1 MWEINFSKLN
11 LKNYCHDWD
20 PNPEPPPCR
29 GVALTNWATVDVSI
43 SDLISNRCYNTNI
56 CICSQSTCFMP
67 VIWAIMHRYYLLLAF
82 TWYSLPPT
90 HTCVCWFSHKSM
102 SISFVYVLDIDINS
116 MSSKCTV
123 IHATNTLLKHQSHRT
138 MRIPQTTKFII

>member
-1 MWEINFSKLN
+1 MTEIWIKNFYECEIMWEINFSKLN

-102 SISFVYVLDIDINS
+102 SISLYMYWISTSIRCHLNVQWYTQPTH
-116 MSSKCTV
+116 C
-123 IHATNTLLKHQSHRT
+123 
-138 MRIPQTTKFII
+138 